1 MQFKSDGTLK
11 IMQITDMQEIPAI
24 SPDTLA
30 LLDAAVEAEHPDLVI
45 YTGDQIKGYGVT
57 YKGKTKKRVG
67 GRCGQDHYRPAGAG
81 NPAPH
86 SLCRYLWQPRS
97 ASGHQQCRPI

>member
-30 LLDAAVEAEHPDLVI
+30 LRSTRAWSSTPA
-45 YTGDQIKGYGVT
+45 
-57 YKGKTKKRVG
+57 TKSR
-67 GRCGQDHYRPAGAG
+67 ATA
-81 NPAPH
+81 
-86 SLCRYLWQPRS
+86 
-97 ASGHQQCRPI
+97 

>member
-30 LLDAAVEAEHPDLVI
+30 LLNAAVEAERPDLVI
-45 YTGDQIKGYGVT
+45 YTGD
-57 YKGKTKKRVG
+57 
-67 GRCGQDHYRPAGAG
+67 
-81 NPAPH
+81 
-86 SLCRYLWQPRS
+86 
-97 ASGHQQCRPI
+97 

>member
-30 LLDAAVEAEHPDLVI
+30 LLDAA
-45 YTGDQIKGYGVT
+45 GYFDPTHGTKLLT
-57 YKGKTKKRVG
+57 Y
-67 GRCGQDHYRPAGAG
+67 
-81 NPAPH
+81 APG
-86 SLCRYLWQPRS
+86 
-97 ASGHQQCRPI
+97 SGHLHRRPNQGLRRDL